1 MWIVI
6 AVLLFLLLLLF
17 TWLLWAR
24 IVICINSYQHQYYFK
39 MGGLIQVEPT
49 KNEHQVL
56 VSIKVPFYRFNIDPL
71 ESKAGAK
78 PTKKRIKKKRS
89 NSSNEGGIA
98 MKFYL
103 RTTLDA
109 LKTFTIRR
117 FQLDLDTGDYVL
129 NAQLT
134 PLAVMLNQR
143 TAGRWQ
149 INYLGK
155 NNLWIEIENQLI
167 KLVPLLFRL
176 IRNKYL

>member
-1 MWIVI
+1 
-6 AVLLFLLLLLF
+6 
-17 TWLLWAR
+17 
-24 IVICINSYQHQYYFK
+24 

-49 KNEHQVL
+49 KKEHQVL
-56 VSIKVPFYRFNIDPL
+56 VSIKVPFYRFHIDPF
-71 ESKAGAK
+71 ESKASIK
-78 PTKKRIKKKRS
+78 PNKKKIKKKKS
-89 NSSNEGGIA
+89 SSNNGGRIA
-98 MKFYL
+98 MKHYL

-117 FQLDLDTGDYVL
+117 FQLDMDTGDYAL

-143 TAGRWQ
+143 TTGRWQ

-167 KLVPLLFRL
+167 RLVPLLFRL
-176 IRNKYL
+176 IRNQYL